1 MMANVPAGGDRPQD
15 YSGFEVAG
23 WLDRFS
29 ALVDRW
35 PNFWIRLGNFETRL
49 LADDLAGIPIVAPI
63 HVAGLAR
70 SGSTILLECLARHP
84 DAATHRYR
92 DYPALPTPW
101 FWHRFIDR
109 APKREDAVERTHG
122 DGIMV
127 TPESPEALEEMLWM
141 AFFPRS
147 QVRRVGQECVSTCR
161 SRWLPV
167 S

>member
-70 SGSTILLECLARHP
+70 SGSPHLLDCLA
-84 DAATHRYR
+84 
-92 DYPALPTPW
+92 
-101 FWHRFIDR
+101 DR
-109 APKREDAVERTHG
+109 KSGVSGKSVSVRVELRC
-122 DGIMV
+122 
-127 TPESPEALEEMLWM
+127 
-141 AFFPRS
+141 
-147 QVRRVGQECVSTCR
+147 RR
-161 SRWLPV
+161 LIKK
-167 S
+167 